1 MTSGMTRLKMSVKI
15 SLKRL
20 LIVFSR
26 VQDAHNFSP
35 VTPLLAMRHPM
46 KILRALLFLLLLAG
60 CSDDIEKIK
69 LTKEERER
77 ILPLQ
82 NPFGSNLIRLN
93 PVGEAGPVL
102 IGREGCRVY
111 RAETEQGVVTE
122 WVRVPELRGQEFLS
136 GGSGCERER
145 MDYDGKY
152 LTVEF
157 CRMLIGAGGGCGGG
171 ISPHRSRN
179 GKDWEVQVGKD
190 KWKPVSRVSVS
201 Q

>member
-1 MTSGMTRLKMSVKI
+1 MSVKI

-26 VQDAHNFSP
+26 VQDTHNFSP

-60 CSDDIEKIK
+60 CSDDIEKMK

-93 PVGEAGPVL
+93 PPGKAEPVL
-102 IGREGCRVY
+102 IGRTGCRVY
-111 RAETEQGVVTE
+111 RAETVQGVVTE
-122 WVRVPELRGQEFLS
+122 WVRIPELTGQEFLS
-136 GGSGCERER
+136 GGSGCDAESIEYK
-145 MDYDGKY
+145 YDGKY
-152 LTVEF
+152 LTVGF

-179 GKDWEVQVGKD
+179 GKDWEVLEKD
-190 KWKPVSRVSVS
+190 KWKPVSRVSTY